1 MESLP
6 KDVAIE
12 MALNLSPPDL
22 INFCSASKAQNRI
35 CNSNDFWRRKL
46 DKDYPGD
53 FAPGTVLKNAKELYI
68 KRFTYVSRRI
78 EEFMENIIREAF
90 PKNFSRFLNPEYKK
104 ELYLKL
110 YKLYEMVKNEEYKED
125 GESEED
131 RHMYESDNIDNELED
146 YIPTCSLNGY
156 ESIDIQVHRFLY
168 EVIEAQKLNKNK

>member
-53 FAPGTVLKNAKELYI
+53 FAPGTVLINAKELYI
-68 KRFTYVSRRI
+68 KRFTYVSREI
-78 EEFMENIIREAF
+78 EEFMENIIRDAF
-90 PKNFSRFLNPEYKK
+90 PKNFSRFFNKEYKK

-110 YKLYEMVKNEEYKED
+110 YKLYEMVKNDEYKETEGD
-125 GESEED
+125 EED
-131 RHMYESDNIDNELED
+131 RGQYEHDRIVEELSE
-146 YIPTCSLNGY
+146 YIPNSSLIGY
-156 ESIDIQVHRFLY
+156 DSISFQVHQFLY
-168 EVIEAQKLNKNK
+168 EIIENLKK